1 LNPRPPP
8 YQLKPRAGFEPATT
22 ALPSQSSFLNAGFQ
36 EISLNWEDFERY
48 LYGVYSNKRTARTR
62 LNYAK
67 RYCHCL
73 LNRNFS
79 ELKVLTDDK
88 RGHILKALSVL
99 AKYLGIYQQFKQL
112 VTDYGLKWSGKAKD
126 KLMLERLTR
135 VEDPNEIYGWV
146 KNVKSML
153 PQLAEFMDLIAFTGM
168 RLVEAVKSYNLIIQ
182 LAREGKLSDYYDA
195 DLNALQ
201 HYKFSDLFIRR
212 TKKAF
217 VSFVPKEL
225 IDRIANENKISSPN
239 AVLKTLQRYGMHC
252 RFGDIREAHGS
263 ILTKHL
269 SRSEIDFLHGR
280 IGTSVFMQHY
290 FNPALIAD
298 LKERVSKC
306 IKEIYQKV
314 A

>member
-1 LNPRPPP
+1 V
-8 YQLKPRAGFEPATT
+8 
-22 ALPSQSSFLNAGFQ
+22 
-36 EISLNWEDFERY
+36 NWEDFERY

-67 RYCHCL
+67 QYCRCL
-73 LNRNFS
+73 LNGNLS

-88 RGHILKALSVL
+88 RGHVLKALSVL
-99 AKYLGIYQQFKQL
+99 SKYLGIYQQFKQL

-146 KNVKSML
+146 KTVKQTF
-153 PQLAEFMDLIAFTGM
+153 PHLADFVEFMAITGL
-168 RLVEAVKSYNLIIQ
+168 RLVEAVKSFNLIID
-182 LAREGKLSDYYDA
+182 LARQGRISDYYDA

-201 HYKFSDLFIRR
+201 HYKFSDLFIRK

-217 VSFVPKEL
+217 VSFVPKDL
-225 IDRIANENKISSPN
+225 IERIAENEKIASPN
-239 AVLKTLQRYGMHC
+239 AVLKTLQRYGIHC

-263 ILTKHL
+263 VMTKYL

-290 FNPALIAD
+290 FNPALLSD
-298 LKERVSKC
+298 LKERVFKG
-306 IKEIYQKV
+306 ITEILTKRI
-314 A
+314 